1 MASKNFVLTIFYS
14 LVTTADKN
22 NDVIVQKNS

>member
-14 LVTTADKN
+14 LVTSK
-22 NDVIVQKNS
+22 K